1 MIDHVLKFK
10 CINKFKWK
18 RVFFEAW
25 ENMKNANF
33 VSYIIRNENIEINS
47 NEREYEKCWRK
58 DWLKNEK
65 LVLKSYA
72 TVENVWRNLITAS
85 K

>member
-1 MIDHVLKFK
+1 MKESIFWNLREYEK
-10 CINKFKWK
+10 CD
-18 RVFFEAW
+18 FESSLQ
-25 ENMKNANF
+25 KTNF

-47 NEREYEKCWRK
+47 NEKEYEKCWRK